1 MLALCDNCQALR
13 GFYKWDCVTCIAY
26 WLLGEPR
33 IVVRREV
40 LDFLK
45 KKEPGLARKA
55 KELVTENWESR
66 RFARNITYE
75 GPEK

>member
-1 MLALCDNCQALR
+1 MKLCDNCQALR
-13 GFYKWDCVTCIAY
+13 GFYKWDCTVCISF

-40 LDFLK
+40 LAYLA

-55 KELVTENWESR
+55 KELVKTHWAEK
-66 RFARNITYE
+66 RFKQNILYE

>member
-1 MLALCDNCQALR
+1 MKLCDNCRALR
-13 GFYKWDCVTCIAY
+13 GFYKWDCARCIAM

-55 KELVTENWESR
+55 KELVKTHWAER
-66 RFARNITYE
+66 RFKQSITYE